1 MESTDQDLM
10 NSVVTPYNLTD
21 EQEKKEI
28 VRHYRALLRILRTRL
43 KKGDREL
50 LRTAFEMAAEAHK
63 TMRRKSGEPYILHP
77 IAVAMIAADEIG
89 LGVRST
95 ICALLH
101 DTVED
106 TDITLDDIKREF
118 GNEIA
123 KIVDGLTKI
132 ATVMDTNSSQ
142 QAENFKKILL
152 TLTDDPRVIL
162 IKLSDRL
169 HNMRTM
175 DSMKK
180 EKQLKIASET
190 IWVYAPLAHRMGLY
204 NIKTEL
210 EDLAMKYMEPDT
222 YHEIAKKL
230 AETKRERT
238 KYINEFVRPLK
249 EKLSLTD
256 LQFDI
261 FGRPKSIHSIW
272 HKIKKKGVSF
282 EEVYDLFAIR
292 IILDVPLEKEKEACW
307 KVYSMVTDEYLPSP
321 ERLRDWL
328 SNPKSNGYEALHT
341 TVMGPDGK
349 WVEVQIRSKRMNEIA
364 EKGLAAHF
372 KYKEGSVQS
381 EDRFDQWF
389 IQIRE
394 ALSNQ
399 EEESIDFLQD
409 FKTSFLAEE
418 IYVYT
423 PKGEVKM
430 LPVNSSALDFA
441 FYIHTA
447 IGSKCIGAK
456 VNHKLVPISH
466 TLRSG
471 DQIEIIT
478 SSKQKPTEDWL
489 KNVVTAKAKN
499 SIKDALREEKKFIS
513 EEGKY
518 TVKRK
523 LEGIGAAYNS
533 YNLDQLVN
541 FYKMPSQLDLLYK
554 IATKSI
560 DLKELKS
567 FQVIGDK
574 IEAAKPTFTLAD
586 ENAEVHIY
594 KPLPKKGDSELI
606 IFGESSDK
614 IKYNLAKCCNP
625 IPGDDVFGFVSTG
638 KGLIIHRTSCPN
650 ATQLLANYGHRVVKT
665 KWAKNKE
672 ISFLTGLSIIGLD
685 DVGVVNK
692 ITTII
697 SGDLKINIA
706 ALTIESK
713 DGMFEG
719 TIKVFVH
726 DKDELE
732 ELVNRIQGLNGIQKV
747 TRFDTDL
754 I

>member
-1 MESTDQDLM
+1 MEYSEDDIKPAI
-10 NSVVTPYNLTD
+10 VTNYNLD
-21 EQEKKEI
+21 EEQEKKEI
-28 VRHYRALLRILRTRL
+28 VRKYRALSRTLRPKI
-43 KKGDREL
+43 KKGDKEL
-50 LRTAFEMAAEAHK
+50 LRTAFEMAANAHK
-63 TMRRKSGEPYILHP
+63 TMRRKSGEPYIFHP
-77 IAVAMIAADEIG
+77 IAVAMICVEEIG

-106 TDITLDDIKREF
+106 TDITLDDIKSEF

-132 ATVMDTNSSQ
+132 STVMDTNSSQ

-162 IKLSDRL
+162 IKLADRL
-169 HNMRTM
+169 HNMRTL
-175 DSMKK
+175 DSMKQ

-210 EDLAMKYMEPDT
+210 EDLSMKYLEADT
-222 YHEIAKKL
+222 YKEIAKKL

-238 KYINEFVRPLK
+238 KYINEFIRPLK
-249 EKLSLTD
+249 DKLTSIG
-256 LQFDI
+256 FDFEI
-261 FGRPKSIHSIW
+261 YGRPKSIHSIW
-272 HKIKKKGVSF
+272 NKIKKKGVSF

-292 IILDVPLEKEKEACW
+292 VILDAPLEKEKEECW
-307 KVYSMVTDEYLPSP
+307 KVYSLITDEYLPSP

-341 TVMGPDGK
+341 TVMGPQGK
-349 WVEVQIRSKRMNEIA
+349 WVEVQIRTKRMNEIA

-372 KYKEGSVQS
+372 KYKEGTQN
-381 EDRFDQWF
+381 EDRFDKWF
-389 IQIRE
+389 MQIRE
-394 ALSNQ
+394 ALGNQ
-399 EEESIDFLQD
+399 DEGGIDFLQD

-423 PKGEVKM
+423 PKGDIKM
-430 LPVNSSALDFA
+430 LPTNSSALDFA

-466 TLRSG
+466 KLRSG

-478 SSKQKPTEDWL
+478 SNKQKPSEDWL
-489 KNVVTAKAKN
+489 NNVVTAKAKN
-499 SIKDALREEKKFIS
+499 SIKDALREEKKTIA

-518 TVKRK
+518 TLQRK
-523 LEGIGAAYNS
+523 LEGIGAVYNPF
-533 YNLDQLVN
+533 NIDQVMN
-541 FYKMPSQLDLLYK
+541 YYKLNSQLDLLYK
-554 IATKSI
+554 IATKNI
-560 DLKELKS
+560 DLKELKM
-567 FQVIGDK
+567 FQVVGDK
-574 IEAAKPTFTLAD
+574 IEAP
-586 ENAEVHIY
+586 
-594 KPLPKKGDSELI
+594 KPLVTLTEVVHDHNTPKPVSKKDSELI
-606 IFGESSDK
+606 IFGESSDQ
-614 IKYNLAKCCNP
+614 IKYTLAKCCNP

-638 KGLIIHRTSCPN
+638 KGLIIHRTTCPN

-692 ITTII
+692 ITNII
-697 SGDLKINIA
+697 SGELKINIA

-713 DGMFEG
+713 EGLFEG
-719 TIKVFVH
+719 TIKVYVH

-732 ELVNRIQGLNGIQKV
+732 ALVDRIKSLNGIQQV
-747 TRFDTDL
+747 NRFDTEQA
-754 I
+754 

>member
-1 MESTDQDLM
+1 MDLIDVDD
-10 NSVVTPYNLTD
+10 NLGLLPPYNLDD

-28 VRHYRALLRILRTRL
+28 VRHYRALLRALREKL
-43 KKGDREL
+43 KKGDKEL
-50 LRTAFEMAAEAHK
+50 LRTAFEMAANAHK
-63 TMRRKSGEPYILHP
+63 TMRRKTGEPYILHP
-77 IAVAMIAADEIG
+77 IAVAMICVEEIG

-106 TDITLDDIKREF
+106 TDIALEDIKSEF

-132 ATVMDTNSSQ
+132 STIMDANSSQ

-162 IKLSDRL
+162 IKLADRL
-169 HNMRTM
+169 HNMRTL
-175 DSMKK
+175 DAMKQ

-204 NIKTEL
+204 NLKTEL
-210 EDLAMKYMEPDT
+210 EDLSMKYMEPDT
-222 YHEIAKKL
+222 YKEIAKKL

-238 KYINEFVRPLK
+238 KYINEFIRPLK
-249 EKLSLTD
+249 EKLTTAEFEFEI
-256 LQFDI
+256 Q
-261 FGRPKSIHSIW
+261 GRPKSIHSIW
-272 HKIKKKGVSF
+272 NKIKKKGVSF

-292 IILDVPLEKEKEACW
+292 VILDVPLEKEKEDCW
-307 KVYSMVTDEYLPSP
+307 KVYSLVTDEYLPSP
-321 ERLRDWL
+321 DRLRDWL

-341 TVMGPDGK
+341 TVMGPQGK
-349 WVEVQIRSKRMNEIA
+349 WVEVQIRTKRMNEIA

-372 KYKEGSVQS
+372 KYKEGSQN
-381 EDRFDQWF
+381 EDRFDKWF
-389 IQIRE
+389 VQIRE
-394 ALSNQ
+394 ALGNQ
-399 EEESIDFLQD
+399 QEDGIDFLQD

-430 LPVNSSALDFA
+430 LPTNSSALDFA

-466 TLRSG
+466 KLRSG

-478 SSKQKPTEDWL
+478 SNKQKPTEDWL
-489 KNVVTAKAKN
+489 QNVVTAKAKN
-499 SIKDALREEKKFIS
+499 SIKDALREEKKQIG

-518 TVKRK
+518 TLQRK
-523 LEGIGAAYNS
+523 LEGIGAIYNT
-533 YNLDQLVN
+533 YNIDQVMN
-541 FYKMPSQLDLLYK
+541 YYKLTSHLDLLFK
-554 IATKSI
+554 IATKNI
-560 DLKELKS
+560 DLKELKL
-567 FQVIGDK
+567 FQVIGEK
-574 IEAAKPTFTLAD
+574 IEAPKPVVLVSDALQ
-586 ENAEVHIY
+586 ENSSH
-594 KPLPKKGDSELI
+594 KQLPKKDSELI

-614 IKYNLAKCCNP
+614 IKYSLGKCCNP
-625 IPGDDVFGFVSTG
+625 IPGDDVFGFVSST

-672 ISFLTGLSIIGLD
+672 ISFLTGLSIVGMD
-685 DVGVVNK
+685 DVGIVNK
-692 ITTII
+692 ITHII
-697 SGDLKINIA
+697 SGELKINIA

-713 DGMFEG
+713 EGLFEG
-719 TIKVFVH
+719 TIKVYVH

-732 ELVNRIQGLNGIQKV
+732 DLVDKIKALQGIQQV
-747 TRFDTDL
+747 SRFDTETV
-754 I
+754 